1 MHSTESGKWLML
13 RVSLIEASWKEG
25 LWGPEGNCQS
35 IVRHRITLAGIMPAK
50 GLPLPLSLSLGILSS
65 PLVIGFVHSRP
76 LAPRFSAERNSISR
90 LARSQRLAPLTNN
103 ATLCAPGVLPYC
115 SRVTKYRSQPFHHHP
130 FAPTPLCAAA
140 RCVVTALD
148 TPRGLMEIE
157 GRAEC
162 FSSVDRYPRTI
173 GDETTL
179 EDPRVENVR
188 TG

>member
-1 MHSTESGKWLML
+1 MVDVARKPH
-13 RVSLIEASWKEG
+13 RSLLERGFMGTRRELSVDRS
-25 LWGPEGNCQS
+25 PQNY
-35 IVRHRITLAGIMPAK
+35 AGWHYAGQRPTT
-50 GLPLPLSLSLGILSS
+50 PSLSLSLGILSS
-65 PLVIGFVHSRP
+65 PLVVGFVHSRP

-162 FSSVDRYPRTI
+162 FSSVDRCPRTI